1 MLDEEAYFCNK
12 FPTMNLENRIL
23 AFARLG
29 HLMRELEKPGNP
41 PELISQQE
49 QLYYH
54 QLQLEIVD
62 APHYNGWFI
71 EPMVRKAISSLG
83 NSMKMDNLEKW
94 LKPYPKHLAEIN
106 GNHSIGLV
114 MAGNIPAV
122 GFHDLLCVL
131 ITGNKLKAKLSSDDN
146 RLIPALTK
154 LLVAIEPGFA
164 DSVMFTS
171 DRLNGFNA
179 IIATGSNN
187 SARYFEYYFGKYPH
201 IIRKNRNG
209 VAVLTGKESQDELQL
224 LCSDIFSY
232 YGLGCRNVS
241 HLFVPDE
248 YDFVPLLDACQQ
260 WVAMNDNHKYF
271 NNYEY
276 NKAIFLVNSTP
287 HFDAGNLLVT
297 ESTSLASAVSVL
309 HYEYYSNVDGLQKK
323 LEVLHDQIQCVVA
336 TDPLFDFSIPFGKS
350 QEPQLWDYA
359 DGVDTIRF
367 LMGLK

>member
-1 MLDEEAYFCNK
+1 
-12 FPTMNLENRIL
+12 MNLLKRIE

-29 HLMRELEKPGNP
+29 YLMQESGNSGNQPIFLGPEEQHSFEEL
-41 PELISQQE
+41 QF
-49 QLYYH
+49 
-54 QLQLEIVD
+54 EIAD
-62 APHYNGWFI
+62 APHYNGWFT
-71 EPMVRKAISSLG
+71 ESNVRKAISSLG
-83 NSMKMDNLEKW
+83 KSMTMEHLEKW
-94 LKPYPKHLAEIN
+94 LKQYPEHLAEIN

-154 LLVAIEPGFA
+154 LLVATEPEFA
-164 DSVMFTS
+164 DSVMFTN

-209 VAVLTGKESQDELQL
+209 VAVITGKESQDELQL
-224 LCSDIFSY
+224 LCNDIFSY

-241 HLFVPDE
+241 HLFVLDE
-248 YDFVPLLDACQQ
+248 YYFVPLLDACQQ
-260 WVAMNDNHKYF
+260 WVTINDNHKYF

-297 ESTSLASAVSVL
+297 ESTSMASAVSVL
-309 HYEYYSNVDGLQKK
+309 HYEYYSTFDELQKK
-323 LEVLHDQIQCVVA
+323 LEMIHDQIQCVVTA
-336 TDPLFDFSIPFGKS
+336 DPLFDFSIPFGKS

>member
-1 MLDEEAYFCNK
+1 
-12 FPTMNLENRIL
+12 MNLLKRIE

-29 HLMRELEKPGNP
+29 YLMQESGNAGNQPSFKGAEEQRAFEEL
-41 PELISQQE
+41 QF
-49 QLYYH
+49 
-54 QLQLEIVD
+54 EICD
-62 APHYNGWFI
+62 APHYNGWFT

-83 NSMKMDNLEKW
+83 KSMTMENLEKW
-94 LKPYPKHLAEIN
+94 LKPYLKHLAEIN
-106 GNHSIGLV
+106 ENQSIGLV

-164 DSVMFTS
+164 DSVMFTN

-241 HLFVPDE
+241 HLYVPRE

-260 WVAMNDNHKYF
+260 WVAVNDNHKYF

-276 NKAIFLVNSTP
+276 NKAIFLVNSTA

-297 ESTSLASAVSVL
+297 ESASLASAVSVL

-323 LEVLHDQIQCVVA
+323 LEVLQDQIQCVVA
-336 TDPLFDFSIPFGKS
+336 ADSLFDFSIPFGKS

-359 DGVDTIRF
+359 DGIDTIGF

>member
-1 MLDEEAYFCNK
+1 
-12 FPTMNLENRIL
+12 MNLLKRIE

-29 HLMRELEKPGNP
+29 YLMQESGNSGNQPIFLGPEEQRSFEEL
-41 PELISQQE
+41 QF
-49 QLYYH
+49 
-54 QLQLEIVD
+54 EIAD
-62 APHYNGWFI
+62 APHYNGWFT

-83 NSMKMDNLEKW
+83 NSMTKDNLEKW
-94 LKPYPKHLAEIN
+94 LKPYLKHLTEID
-106 GNHSIGLV
+106 GIHSIGLV

-146 RLIPALTK
+146 RLMPALTK

-209 VAVLTGKESQDELQL
+209 VAVITGKESQDELQH

-260 WVAMNDNHKYF
+260 WVAINDNHKYF

-276 NKAIFLVNSTP
+276 NKAIFLVNSTA

-359 DGVDTIRF
+359 DGIDTIGF